1 MSRFFETVIRVP
13 MPDGALAWGKVAASI
28 EPAFEAL
35 AKGLAKAGV
44 EGVEI
49 VQREVTK
56 RAPRLPSITDA
67 TQQVAADA
75 ACIELERQFGG
86 VEVRAPVTTHTTV
99 VPSVLRA
106 GLRGTDDE

>member
-1 MSRFFETVIRVP
+1 LRRNKVSRIFETVIRVP

-56 RAPRLPSITDA
+56 RAARQSAIQAIEDTPAAPPA
-67 TQQVAADA
+67 THQ
-75 ACIELERQFGG
+75 
-86 VEVRAPVTTHTTV
+86 APWEDT
-99 VPSVLRA
+99 S
-106 GLRGTDDE
+106 DE

>member
-49 VQREVTK
+49 VQREVVK
-56 RAPRLPSITDA
+56 RAPRQAVVSAEVLA
-67 TQQVAADA
+67 QVA
-75 ACIELERQFGG
+75 
-86 VEVRAPVTTHTTV
+86 VEVAAAPATHRAPWED
-99 VPSVLRA
+99 SS
-106 GLRGTDDE
+106 DE

>member
-56 RAPRLPSITDA
+56 RAPRQAS
-67 TQQVAADA
+67 VAEIAHEIA
-75 ACIELERQFGG
+75 AS
-86 VEVRAPVTTHTTV
+86 VETHTTV
-99 VPSVLRA
+99 ASSVLRA
-106 GLRGTDDE
+106 VLEGTDDE